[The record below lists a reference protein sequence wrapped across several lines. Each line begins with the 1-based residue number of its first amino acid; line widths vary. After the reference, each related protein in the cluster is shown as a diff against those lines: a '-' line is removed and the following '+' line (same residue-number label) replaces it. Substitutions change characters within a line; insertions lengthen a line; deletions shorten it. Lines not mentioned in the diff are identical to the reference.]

1 MQNITCNV
9 GSFVLRREREF
20 SYRDDSQAMY
30 TKACRM
36 RSSHL
41 PPKFDVL
48 LTSYEYPSH
57 DSALLSSIPWSVLVI
72 DEAHRL
78 KNQQSLVS
86 VVLTE
91 VGGNDVSDEAH
102 RLKNQQSGECRVAG
116 ERAMT
121 SVTRHI
127 D

>member
-1 MQNITCNV
+1 MYWRV
-9 GSFVLRREREF
+9 RMRREREF
-20 SYRDDSQAMY
+20 SYREDSQAFY
-30 TKACRM
+30 HKACKL

-48 LTSYEYPSH
+48 LTSYEYPSM

-86 VVLTE
+86 RPKYSTIC
-91 VGGNDVSDEAH
+91 A
-102 RLKNQQSGECRVAG
+102 LKSFLPLLYELY
-116 ERAMT
+116 RAAKSTGFGMFNLL
-121 SVTRHI
+121 VF
-127 D
+127 

>member
-1 MQNITCNV
+1 MT
-9 GSFVLRREREF
+9 FVYVLARVRMRREREF
-20 SYRDDSQAMY
+20 SYREDSQAFY
-30 TKACRM
+30 HKACKL

-48 LTSYEYPSH
+48 LTSYEYPSM

-86 VVLTE
+86 
-91 VGGNDVSDEAH
+91 GPKCSH
-102 RLKNQQSGECRVAG
+102 
-116 ERAMT
+116 
-121 SVTRHI
+121 
-127 D
+127 